1 MSIARWIAC
10 ATPFHPVLLLPLPIK
25 TSGTT
30 DSSAFETLQAVLTAK
45 LLKRN
50 AFEVITCSR
59 EELRQWTGRDS
70 ATRWSIDETLDASNP
85 AVASGARAC
94 GRRELP
100 KGAEPEWT
108 ITHSPRYFGHCCVC
122 LLLSTF
128 PT

>member
-10 ATPFHPVLLLPLPIK
+10 STPFHPVLLLPLPIK

-70 ATRWSIDETLDASNP
+70 ATLWSVDETLDSSNP
-85 AVASGARAC
+85 AVASGARAY
-94 GRRELP
+94 GHKELP

-122 LLLSTF
+122 LMLSTF

>member
-10 ATPFHPVLLLPLPIK
+10 STPFHPVLLLPLPIK

-70 ATRWSIDETLDASNP
+70 ATLWSVDETLDSSNP
-85 AVASGARAC
+85 AVASGARAY
-94 GRRELP
+94 GHKELP